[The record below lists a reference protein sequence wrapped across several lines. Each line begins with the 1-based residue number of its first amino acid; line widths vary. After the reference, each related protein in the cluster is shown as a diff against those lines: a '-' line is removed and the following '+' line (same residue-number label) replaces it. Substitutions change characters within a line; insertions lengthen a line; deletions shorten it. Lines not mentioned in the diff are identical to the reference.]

1 MKSII
6 MFFVCSL
13 VIPFFIT
20 EEVVIV
26 DNKANTEITIEI
38 LNKEALDF
46 DFSIKH
52 EVARKQIQIR
62 SKDALRSLRLMD
74 GDKKKK
80 SYSIIGSNL
89 VVLPMTDF
97 VAGDEHI
104 LEIKFLTTQQVIVA
118 KLNVPEDY
126 PMALN

>member
-6 MFFVCSL
+6 LFFVSSL
-13 VIPFFIT
+13 VLPFFIS
-20 EEVVIV
+20 EGVEIA

-38 LNKEALDF
+38 LNQEALDF

-52 EVARKQIQIR
+52 EATRKQIQIR
-62 SKDALRSLRLMD
+62 SNDALRSLRLMD
-74 GDKKKK
+74 GNKKKK

-104 LEIKFLTTQQVIVA
+104 LEVKFLTTQQVVVA
-118 KLNVPEDY
+118 KLNVPADY
-126 PMALN
+126 PMAVN

>member
-6 MFFVCSL
+6 LFLSCSL
-13 VIPFFIT
+13 VLPFFIT
-20 EEVVIV
+20 EKEEVI
-26 DNKANTEITIEI
+26 DNSNTEVSIEI
-38 LNKEALDF
+38 LNQNALSF

-52 EVARKQIQIR
+52 ETTRKQIQVR
-62 SKDALRSLRLMD
+62 STDALRSLRLMD

-97 VAGDEHI
+97 VAGDVHI
-104 LEIKFLTTQQVIVA
+104 LEVKFLTTQEVVVA
-118 KLNVPEDY
+118 KINVPEDY